1 MPWLGHGRG
10 TGPKWRNHQPIIL
23 ESDVHIPMLFW
34 AEAPT
39 CCTWKWKKVLN
50 TIPINLTT
58 PELLKTTAWTW
69 LQNEKMH
76 GTNLL
81 FLNSRSTHPI
91 FGTLFSQ
98 PYPCHVHCATIPLF
112 WRAACA
118 DFLAPTSDACW
129 DGTLNMAEVAPMVQK
144 WVQAFL
150 LKSSIGQHM
159 AMGSPAIQCKTQL
172 LSPLCPEVPFEAVLR
187 SSSIGWCQWIR
198 FAVER
203 TKHVEPSSGLMV
215 PSFYHPSEW

>member
-1 MPWLGHGRG
+1 MTWPWSRSL
-10 TGPKWRNHQPIIL
+10 GPKWRNHQPIIL

-50 TIPINLTT
+50 SIPINLTT

-76 GTNLL
+76 GTNLI

-98 PYPCHVHCATIPLF
+98 PYPSMFIVQPFHFSDVLLARI
-112 WRAACA
+112 
-118 DFLAPTSDACW
+118 FLAPTSDACW

-187 SSSIGWCQWIR
+187 SSSIGWCQWIG

-203 TKHVEPSSGLMV
+203 TKNVEPSSGLMV